1 MFGSYPVWVN
11 NYYKVRLTVEA
22 ANLEILS
29 QVDKVTFYEL
39 LLLYKLPTQ
48 ATVLLFIFFQMG
60 LFIFIAIINLLN
72 FFQDVRENL
81 PVLELYDQHPEQESS
96 KKIED
101 LLQRSQEGLLEG

>member
-1 MFGSYPVWVN
+1 
-11 NYYKVRLTVEA
+11 
-22 ANLEILS
+22 
-29 QVDKVTFYEL
+29 
-39 LLLYKLPTQ
+39 
-48 ATVLLFIFFQMG
+48 MG
-60 LFIFIAIINLLN
+60 LFIFIAIINFFQ